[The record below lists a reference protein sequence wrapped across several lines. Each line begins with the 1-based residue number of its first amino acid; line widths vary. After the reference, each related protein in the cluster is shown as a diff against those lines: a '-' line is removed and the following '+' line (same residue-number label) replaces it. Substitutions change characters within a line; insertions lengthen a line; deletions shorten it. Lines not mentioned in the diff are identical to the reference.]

1 MPIVQ
6 KFTRFDESIIWSL
19 LHRFYMEAGP
29 AAWSDKIVPQRSTSN
44 AFCADTYASIVASF
58 FKELLAEGNSQP
70 PLVIELGGGSGR
82 FAWQFL
88 NRLFNY
94 HFSQEDPCP
103 EFTYLLTDGSEKNIA
118 GWKQK
123 ERFAPLVESGVLD
136 FAQLLIEPDPVIRMQ
151 DGDVRPADLADRPVI
166 IIANY
171 LFDSIASNM
180 LRIRDHQI
188 EQVFVQTE
196 STERKFLDRPI
207 TTFQSISERFE
218 SRPIEGDA
226 PTGHPIID
234 TAIRDYARRSGDF
247 HVVVPQICME
257 FIEKFLGRSTPLLLL
272 AGDLAYTDPS
282 QFELESPLIFDTYF
296 AHYTNLH
303 IFGEMFRAYGGDMQ
317 SQRHK
322 DANFSCNLLS
332 LPGKDEWA
340 ELSLT
345 RTRETALA
353 LLKDFNPYDAHELT
367 ELIENTAGEMSIRQA
382 MALIR
387 FSKFDP
393 DVAAACLPHLLFN
406 IEQGEEAIDRPQIYE
421 TFMEAYRAFFPDG
434 SESRLDSGI
443 AQLFMRLGY
452 HAQALQLMNHAIG
465 EFGASA
471 PRLFAMSLAYFNL
484 GDQDKAEVL
493 ARKAV
498 ALDPHFAPAQRMIAD
513 KFEAPAAAVP
523 VAAATSYAHVT
534 VSNRDPKVTSKAAK
548 LLADRG
554 VVLIDD
560 LLTADVVAELRS
572 ALKERVNNWQSSEL
586 GKPNNVGDKRFT
598 VPIRLQAPF
607 DNPGVYANPVLLET
621 LQRVMGEKPVLHAF
635 GSVTTYEGA
644 RMQHVHRE
652 HPLLFNTDAGNANV
666 PCYATTI
673 LIPLIDLDEEAGGTQ
688 LWEGTHMTPKSAEWQ
703 GDPLV
708 FYTKAGSALVFDYR
722 TFHGGM
728 PCRASHGRPLLYFTY
743 TMPWFHDTLAFES
756 HAAMGLSDAER
767 MKVPEHHRDLFRF
780 AKRIAA

>member
-29 AAWSDKIVPQRSTSN
+29 AAWSNKIVPQRSTSN

-94 HFSQEDPCP
+94 HFSDEDPCP

-118 GWKQK
+118 GWRQK

-136 FAQLLIEPDPVIRMQ
+136 FAHLLVEPDPVIRKQ
-151 DGDVRPADLADRPVI
+151 DGDLKPADLADRPVI

-196 STERKFLDRPI
+196 STERKFLDQPI
-207 TTFQSISERFE
+207 TTFQSISERFQ
-218 SRPIEGDA
+218 SRPIKDDV

-234 TAIRDYARRSGDF
+234 AAIRNYAQRSGDF

-257 FIEKFLGRSTPLLLL
+257 FIEKFLGRDTPLLLL

-282 QFELESPLIFDTYF
+282 QFALESPLIFDTYF

-332 LPGKDEWA
+332 LPGKNEWA

-367 ELIENTAGEMSIRQA
+367 ELIESTAGEMSIRQA

-393 DVAAACLPHLLFN
+393 DVAAACLRHLLFN

-421 TFMEAYRAFFPDG
+421 TYMEAYRAFFPDG
-434 SESRLDSGI
+434 SESQFDCGI

-452 HAQALQLMNHAIG
+452 HAQALQLMDHAIG

-484 GDQDKAEVL
+484 GDPDKAEVIV
-493 ARKAV
+493 RRAV
-498 ALDPHFAPAQRMIAD
+498 TLDPHFAPAQRMIAD
-513 KFEAPAAAVP
+513 KFEPVLAAEP
-523 VAAATSYAHVT
+523 VAKTSYAHVT
-534 VSNRDPKVTSKAAK
+534 VSNRDPMVASKAAE
-548 LLADRG
+548 LLSERG

-560 LLTADVVAELRS
+560 LLTPDVVAELRS
-572 ALKERVNNWQSSEL
+572 ALMERVSDWQSSEL

-652 HPLLFNTDAGNANV
+652 HPLLFNSDAGNANV
-666 PCYATTI
+666 PCYASTI

-688 LWEGTHMTPKSAEWQ
+688 LWEGTHMTAKSASWE

-756 HAAMGLSDAER
+756 HAAMGLSDAEK
-767 MKVPEHHRDLFRF
+767 MKVPENHRDLFRF

>member
-6 KFTRFDESIIWSL
+6 KFTRFDESIVWSL

-29 AAWSDKIVPQRSTSN
+29 AAWSNKIVPQRSTSN

-58 FKELLAEGNSQP
+58 FKELMAEGNSKP
-70 PLVIELGGGSGR
+70 PVVIELGGGSGR

-94 HFSQEDPCP
+94 HFSDDDPCP
-103 EFTYLLTDGSEKNIA
+103 EFTYLLTDGSEKNIE
-118 GWKQK
+118 GWRKK
-123 ERFAPLVESGVLD
+123 DRFAPLVESGVLD
-136 FAQLLIEPDPVIRMQ
+136 FAQLLIEPDPVIRKA
-151 DGDVRPADLADRPVI
+151 DGEFKPADFADRPVI
-166 IIANY
+166 IVANY
-171 LFDSIASNM
+171 LFDSIAANM
-180 LRIRDHQI
+180 FRIKNHQI

-207 TTFQSISERFE
+207 TSFQSISERFQ
-218 SRPIEGDA
+218 SRPIKDDT

-234 TAIRDYARRSGDF
+234 AAIHSYAKRPGDF

-257 FIEKFLGRSTPLLLL
+257 FVEKFLDRETPLLLL
-272 AGDLAYTDPS
+272 AGDLAYSDPS
-282 QFELESPLIFDTYF
+282 EFELESPLIFDTYF

-322 DANFSCNLLS
+322 DANFSCSLLS
-332 LPGKDEWA
+332 LPGKKKWQ
-340 ELSLT
+340 ELSLG

-353 LLKDFNPYDAHELT
+353 LLKDFNPYDAHEII
-367 ELIENTAGEMSIRQA
+367 ELIENTAEDMSIRQA

-393 DVAAACLPHLLFN
+393 DVASACIPHLLFN
-406 IEQGEEAIDRPQIYE
+406 IEQGEEEIDRAQLYE
-421 TFMEAYRAFFPDG
+421 TYMEAYRAYFPDG
-434 SESRLDSGI
+434 SENQFDCGV
-443 AQLFMRLGY
+443 AQLLLRLEY
-452 HAQALQLMNHAIG
+452 HAQALQLMDHSIR
-465 EFGASA
+465 EFGESA
-471 PRLFAMSLAYFNL
+471 PRLFALALAFFNL
-484 GDQDKAEVL
+484 GDEDRAETA
-493 ARKAV
+493 ARKA
-498 ALDPHFAPAQRMIAD
+498 AKLDPHFAPAQRMIAD
-513 KFEAPAAAVP
+513 KFEEAPAAPAQGE
-523 VAAATSYAHVT
+523 TTTYAHLT
-534 VSNRDPKVTSKAAK
+534 VSNRDPKVVSKAAH
-548 LLADRG
+548 LLSDRG
-554 VVLIDD
+554 VVLIED
-560 LLTADVVAELRS
+560 LLNADVVAELRS
-572 ALKERVNNWQSSEL
+572 ALDERVSDWQSSEL

-598 VPIRLQAPF
+598 VPIRLQEPF
-607 DNPGVYANPVLLET
+607 DNPGVYANPVLLDT

-688 LWEGTHMTPKSAEWQ
+688 LWEGTHTTAKDEEWE
-703 GDPLV
+703 GDPHI

-722 TFHGGM
+722 TYHGGM

-756 HAAMGLSDAER
+756 HAAMGISDSER
-767 MKVPEHHRDLFRF
+767 MKVPEQHRDLFRF